1 MVRRLDAHG
10 RGVKASA
17 GMSDG
22 KKGVPVWVWIVVA
35 VPVLL
40 AMLGVMSALA
50 VYGVRKYILNAK
62 QAEATAALV
71 TWGSGLAG
79 CGQREGHLPPTST
92 PVPANLS
99 DISAKKWQS
108 AAAEWSEPAYSCA
121 SFSMTGPQYFQYR
134 WELRS
139 PNEGSAHAVADLNG
153 DGRADATLSVAVTCN
168 AGTCSAGSVLGVD
181 DASRAQPAEISTVQ
195 KNEFVPHPLF
205 FAFVVLAIL
214 AIVFASIWMIV
225 AAFQVSTGWGLVALF
240 VPCGRLAFVIQ
251 NWEKARRPFFW
262 QLGSLGAFVVGA
274 LLYGALVA
282 ATASPSRSEAAVA
295 PSAAYVPPS
304 NAAAPPP
311 VVVPPLTG
319 DAVDLSTVMGR
330 ARKLA
335 NAWQPEAA
343 LLGVEATL
351 VDGKIQAQDGASAKV
366 TFGPSAFD
374 TTKARSGLFVVIYD
388 KTGINGAPAAGT
400 PGKVLPEPMCA
411 PERVLA
417 RLTLGAEGPTT
428 LRYGLDSAQ
437 RPMWMANS
445 QAHPKDV
452 SLFDPQDCSVRGLV
466 SPRRPR

>member
-1 MVRRLDAHG
+1 
-10 RGVKASA
+10 
-17 GMSDG
+17 MSDG
-22 KKGVPVWVWIVVA
+22 KKGVPVWVWIIVA
-35 VPVLL
+35 VPVLVG
-40 AMLGVMSALA
+40 ALGVMSALA
-50 VYGVRKYILNAK
+50 IYGVRKYMLNAK

-71 TWGSGLAG
+71 TWSNGLAS

-99 DISAKKWQS
+99 DISGKKWQS

-121 SFSMTGPQYFQYR
+121 GFSMTGPQYFQYQ

-139 PNEGSAHAVADLNG
+139 PNEGSAQAVADLNG

-181 DASRAQPAEISTVQ
+181 DASRAKPGEIAPVQ
-195 KNEFVPHPLF
+195 DERTQAHPLF
-205 FAFVVLAIL
+205 LAFLL
-214 AIVFASIWMIV
+214 LTLLGFVFASIWMIV

-251 NWEKARRPFFW
+251 KWENAKRPFFW
-262 QLGSLGAFVVGA
+262 QIGSFGA
-274 LLYGALVA
+274 LLIGGVLYGALMA
-282 ATASPSRSEAAVA
+282 ATAPPSRSEAAVA

-335 NAWQPEAA
+335 NAWQSEAS

-411 PERVLA
+411 PERVLS
-417 RLTLGAEGPTT
+417 RLTIGAEGPTT
-428 LRYGLDSAQ
+428 LRYGLDGAE